1 MAQTTLRGNP
11 INTNGNLPAVGSEA
25 PDFTVTKGDLSQ
37 VSKAD
42 LAGQRVVMSLFPS
55 IDTPT
60 CAASV
65 RAFNERA
72 GALENTTVLNV
83 SADLPFALGRFCG
96 AEGIDSVET
105 GSTFRNPEVLEA
117 FGTLMVDGPL
127 AGLSARAVVVI
138 DESGRIA
145 HSQLV
150 AEIADEPDYDAVLGS
165 L

>member
-11 INTNGNLPAVGSEA
+11 INTNGDLPALGSEA

-72 GALENTTVLNV
+72 GALESTTVLNV